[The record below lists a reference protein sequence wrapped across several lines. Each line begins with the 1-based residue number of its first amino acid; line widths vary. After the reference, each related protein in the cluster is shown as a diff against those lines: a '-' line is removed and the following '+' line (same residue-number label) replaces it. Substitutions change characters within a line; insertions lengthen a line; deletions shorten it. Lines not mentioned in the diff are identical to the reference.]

1 MAITKIHPIRRTLAK
16 AVRYITDPDKT
27 EEQLLVSTFGCS
39 SGTVVA
45 EFAMTAGL
53 GTERGNT
60 LAQHMIQS
68 FKPGEVTPEE
78 AHRIGRELV
87 DRLTDHKHEYIITTH
102 VDRNHIHNHIIFNQ
116 TSFVDY
122 KKFRSNKQTVR
133 RMRALSDE
141 ICKEHGLNVIEKPQG
156 AFHSYYE
163 WQKRREDKS
172 YKKKLEAA
180 IDKCINWSN
189 TYDQFLQNM
198 KMLGY
203 EIKLGKY
210 IAFRAS
216 DQERFTRAK
225 TLGPDY
231 TEERIRERI
240 EKHEPTIRGSYHR
253 HPFEYEGIGLIV
265 LVENHIKCM
274 ENPAYRQKVMV
285 ANVKKLAAT
294 YNYLKDHGIDSVE
307 ALSEREKQLRTEVA
321 STRESIR
328 GIESQL
334 GEIIEQQKYFSR
346 ISQYKPL
353 WNEYVKTGKSPKFRE
368 EHRAELMLYEAAI
381 KAIKVSGTSTDFADA
396 GKIAQANMESL
407 EKEKASLMERL
418 DALKQEQKD
427 LIQVR
432 KNVEIVLN
440 AGEEKEKKKDRE
452 RE

>member
-27 EEQLLVSTFGCS
+27 EGQLLVSTFGCS

-45 EFAMTAGL
+45 EFAMTAGF

-87 DRLTDHKHEYIITTH
+87 DRLTDHKYEYIITTH

-122 KKFRSNKQTVR
+122 KKFRSNKQIVR

-198 KMLGY
+198 KMFGY

-240 EKHEPTIRGSYHR
+240 EKHEPTIRGSHR
-253 HPFEYEGIGLIV
+253 RHSFEYEGIGLIV

-294 YNYLKDHGIDSVE
+294 YNYLKDHGIDSVD
-307 ALSEREKQLRTEVA
+307 ALTAKEQELRDAISAKRSEIRSL
-321 STRESIR
+321 ESDIVK
-328 GIESQL
+328 L
-334 GEIIEQQKYFSR
+334 GEQAKYTER
-346 ISQYKPL
+346 IRTLQPV
-353 WNEYVKTGKSPKFRE
+353 WNAYRKSGKNPKFRE
-368 EHRAELMLYEAAI
+368 THRADLMLYEAAK
-381 KAIKVSGTSTDFADA
+381 KAVDSFKADYPVA
-396 GKIAQANMESL
+396 DSDT
-407 EKEKASLMERL
+407 LM
-418 DALKQEQKD
+418 
-427 LIQVR
+427 
-432 KNVEIVLN
+432 
-440 AGEEKEKKKDRE
+440 
-452 RE
+452 

>member
-180 IDKCINWSN
+180 IDKSINWSN

-240 EKHEPTIRGSYHR
+240 EKHEPTIRGSHR
-253 HPFEYEGIGLIV
+253 RHSFEYEKIGLIV

-328 GIESQL
+328 DIESQL
-334 GEIIEQQKYFSR
+334 GKIIEQQKYLSR

-353 WNEYVKTGKSPKFRE
+353 
-368 EHRAELMLYEAAI
+368 
-381 KAIKVSGTSTDFADA
+381 
-396 GKIAQANMESL
+396 
-407 EKEKASLMERL
+407 
-418 DALKQEQKD
+418 
-427 LIQVR
+427 
-432 KNVEIVLN
+432 
-440 AGEEKEKKKDRE
+440 
-452 RE
+452 